1 MTEQIV
7 VRAYNRYTLFA
18 SGEGYKIC
26 RMEFVKI
33 PPGEKKKN
41 FIAKGTGIPEQ
52 RDCIIVLSGN
62 WVTKGTDRYF
72 AVSSFDTELPTS
84 EEGVVSY
91 LSSLHC
97 GVGKKTATN
106 LYKKYKENLWSIIDN
121 QPDLLIKD
129 NLLGRSN
136 TKRLLKALEETRM
149 QSKVMQKFKGSGIT
163 MRKANA
169 LCKEFGAETLNI
181 IETHP
186 YQLCKVSG
194 FSFNMVDAIALGSG
208 IDPTNIERRE
218 AAAVAALDSAAQEGD
233 VCLPR
238 NLVVDKM
245 MRLLHNTATRE
256 MCESAISNAI
266 ADKLIANT
274 SGFLYTR
281 ERFAEEKRIC
291 SEIFRLKSSAREP
304 VPMDAL
310 TQIIQNY
317 ENENNIR
324 LADSQ
329 KEAIK
334 TCLSSAV
341 SIITGGPGT
350 GKSTVIKAVLYCFK
364 AIDEENFAPVLMSP
378 TGKAARRMTE
388 ATQYPASTIHSAI
401 GFTGEETP
409 SALEKTK
416 EEDMLTGG
424 SLFIIDESSMMDQFI
439 TCHLLRRI
447 PEGASVIFVGDPD
460 QLPSV
465 GCGNVLNEL
474 IRSQVIPTTKLSV
487 IFRQKQG
494 NPIVENAAR
503 ILAGRTDLLYEPRF
517 VHMDLDDSRLIGQRA
532 CNMYVQA
539 ARKYGLDNVV
549 LLCPYRKTGELN
561 VNIFNLSLQA
571 VLNPMKPNQLSIK
584 GKTVFTDN
592 RKSIPMEFRAGD
604 KIMMTVNKEWAKNG
618 DTGYIRAIRKA
629 QDPETPGSF
638 NLVAD
643 VEFNDDG
650 HVFTIS
656 RDDVQDLDLAY
667 CTSVH
672 KSQGSEYKVVIMVM
686 CNEHSAMLK
695 RNLFYT
701 AITRAKEF
709 VLLIGET
716 SAITNAILDT
726 HTKQRYT
733 LLADRLH
740 GMQQR
745 RMAIPS
751 SRNKN

>member
-1 MTEQIV
+1 MTEQITI
-7 VRAYNRYTLFA
+7 RAYNRYTLFNN
-18 SGEGYKIC
+18 SEGYKIC
-26 RMEFVKI
+26 RMEFVKV
-33 PPGEKKKN
+33 PRNERKKA
-41 FIAKGTGIPEQ
+41 FIAKGNGIPEQ
-52 RDCIIVLSGN
+52 RDCVIVLSGT

-72 AVSSFDTELPTS
+72 SVKSTDVELPTS
-84 EEGVVSY
+84 EEGAVSY
-91 LSSLHC
+91 LTSLKC
-97 GVGKKTATN
+97 GVGKKTAQL
-106 LYKKYKENLWSIIDN
+106 LYRKYKEDLWSIIDN

-129 NLLGRSN
+129 KLMGRADAR
-136 TKRLLKALEETRM
+136 RLIQKLEETRM
-149 QSKVMQKFKGSGIT
+149 QSKVMQTFKGSGIT
-163 MRKANA
+163 MKKANQ

-181 IETHP
+181 IKDHP
-186 YQLCKVSG
+186 YQLCKIPG
-194 FSFNMVDAIALGSG
+194 FSFNMVDAMATSNGVDL
-208 IDPTNIERRE
+208 TNIERRE

-238 NLVVDKM
+238 NLVVNKM
-245 MRLLHNTATRE
+245 MRLLHNTATAE

-266 ADKLIANT
+266 ADKMLANT
-274 SGFLYTR
+274 AGYLYTM

-291 SEIFRLKSSAREP
+291 KELFRLKDSVREP
-304 VPMDAL
+304 VPIDKL
-310 TQIIQNY
+310 DEIIRQY
-317 ENENNIR
+317 EQENVIQ
-324 LADSQ
+324 LAESQ
-329 KEAIK
+329 KQAVK
-334 TCLSSAV
+334 TCINNAV

-364 AIDEENFAPVLMSP
+364 AVNEDHFYPVLMSP

-388 ATQYPASTIHSAI
+388 ATGYPASTIHSAI

-409 SALEKTK
+409 SALDKDV
-416 EEDMLTGG
+416 DMLTEGN
-424 SLFIIDESSMMDQFI
+424 LFIIDESSMMDQFI
-439 TCHLLRRI
+439 TTHLLRRI
-447 PEGASVIFVGDPD
+447 PDGSSVIFVGDPD

-503 ILAGRTDLLYEPRF
+503 ILAGRTDLYYDSRF
-517 VHMDLDDSRLIGQRA
+517 VHMNLNDSKSIGQRA
-532 CNMYVQA
+532 CNMYIQA
-539 ARKYGLDNVV
+539 AMKYGLDKVV
-549 LLCPYRKTGELN
+549 LLCPYRKSGELN
-561 VNIFNLSLQA
+561 VNIFNLALQEA
-571 VLNPMKPNQLSIK
+571 LNPMRPNQLSIK
-584 GKTVFTDN
+584 GRTVFTDN

-618 DTGYIRAIRKA
+618 DTGYIRAIRKV
-629 QDPETPGSF
+629 QDGAERGQY

-650 HVFTIS
+650 HVFEIS

-701 AITRAKEF
+701 AVTRAKEF
-709 VLLIGET
+709 VLLVGES
-716 SAITNAILDT
+716 SAIENAILDT
-726 HTKQRYT
+726 HTKVRYT

-740 GMQQR
+740 GMEQHR
-745 RMAIPS
+745 
-751 SRNKN
+751 KNFSVSLN